1 MKSEFEFID
10 DDIRDGLLANAQTL
24 ATNLALKGGYVLEKL
39 IPDGLPTQMQLAKN
53 IKELS
58 KIMRSIYPDRTGGI

>member
-24 ATNLALKGGYVLEKL
+24 ATNLALKG
-39 IPDGLPTQMQLAKN
+39 
-53 IKELS
+53 
-58 KIMRSIYPDRTGGI
+58 